1 MTNTDDAKLN
11 PEAARIIDKINKDEL
26 VQLTLDL
33 CNIDS
38 PVGFEKDV
46 LEFIY
51 SWMEREGFAPKKI
64 GMFEDRYNIVGTL
77 KGKGKGCTLLFNA
90 HTDTTLSNDDTWIQA
105 NVADPI
111 WHSAWLEDGRL
122 VGYGTVN
129 DKGPLAATMIAA
141 KAIKDSG
148 IQLDG
153 DLLITAVC
161 NEICRNP
168 VDEMQWPRYA
178 SREIGAQYMV
188 SHGVLADYAIV
199 AEATGHGYTWLECG
213 AAAFK
218 LTISLEGTYAYIPYL
233 KRPTTIENSPNAI
246 VRMAKVIEAFEEW
259 AYQFQQKYQ
268 FTFDGGT
275 VIPKASIVGIRG
287 GDPTT
292 CGSVIGVCS
301 LYIKCFIP
309 PDFNPITI
317 ARELQEVM
325 DKISVPVGIEAY
337 AHWPGIEGKN
347 LSALTSAIDKAHL
360 TVFNEN
366 TKPVISP
373 ITSMWRDC
381 NIFNQFSIPSVTYGP
396 GGGEA
401 GTLGKG
407 NKFSM
412 GIDELYQFVQSYIH
426 IALDIC
432 NRKKA

>member
-1 MTNTDDAKLN
+1 VTNSEHSKLSQDAAKVI
-11 PEAARIIDKINKDEL
+11 RKIDKDEL
-26 VQLTLDL
+26 VKLALDL

-38 PVGFEKDV
+38 PVGFEKEV

-51 SWMEREGFAPKKI
+51 SWMDREGFTPKKV
-64 GMFEDRYNIVGTL
+64 GMFEDRYNIIGRL
-77 KGKGKGCTLLFNA
+77 KGKGKGHTLLLNA
-90 HTDTTLSNDDTWIQA
+90 HTDTTLSSEDTWIQA
-105 NVADPI
+105 NVGDPI
-111 WHSAWLEDGRL
+111 WHSAWLEGDRL

-141 KAIKDSG
+141 KAIKESG
-148 IQLDG
+148 IRLDG
-153 DLLITAVC
+153 DLLVTAVC

-168 VDEMQWPRYA
+168 VDDLQWPRYA
-178 SREIGAQYMV
+178 SREIGTQYMV

-218 LTISLEGTYAYIPYL
+218 LTIALKGTYAYIPYL
-233 KRPTTIENSPNAI
+233 NRPTTIENSPNAI
-246 VRMAKVIEAFEEW
+246 VRMAKVIEAFEDW
-259 AYQFQQKYQ
+259 AYEFQQKYQ
-268 FTFDGGT
+268 FTFGGGT

-292 CGSVIGVCS
+292 CGSVIGVCA
-301 LYIKCFIP
+301 LYVKCFIP
-309 PDFNPITI
+309 PEFNPITI

-325 DKISVPVGIEAY
+325 DKIGVPVEIEAY
-337 AHWPGIEGKN
+337 AHWPGVEGKN
-347 LSALTSAIDKAHL
+347 LAVLTDAIDKAHF
-360 TVFNEN
+360 TVFNEK
-366 TKPVISP
+366 TRQVIPP

-381 NIFNQFSIPSVTYGP
+381 NVFNQFSIPSVTYGP

-407 NKFSM
+407 TKFSM
-412 GIDELYQFVQSYIH
+412 GIEELYQFVKSYVL